1 MAVDLTSPSI
11 GMSRETGRVLTGWDH
26 VLQSIQDIITTRFG
40 ERAMREWYGSTVPL
54 ILGRNITAATI
65 TTFMA
70 AFAASVEQFEPR
82 VKVVRFSTVDL
93 GRDGRVRMQME
104 VNYRPR
110 ATLGDF
116 TVEGAR
122 KVTIAAA
129 EDGRTKVESIA

>member
-11 GMSRETGRVLTGWDH
+11 GINRETGRVLTGWEH

-40 ERAMREWYGSTVPL
+40 ERTMREWYGSTVPS
-54 ILGRNITAATI
+54 ILGKNITAATI

-70 AFAASVEQFEPR
+70 AFAAAVEQYEPR
-82 VKVVRFSTVDL
+82 VRVVNFSTIDL
-93 GRDGRVRMQME
+93 GRDGRVVMQME

-129 EDGRTKVESIA
+129 QDGRTTVESSA

>member
-11 GMSRETGRVLTGWDH
+11 GINRETGRVLTGWDH

-40 ERAMREWYGSTVPL
+40 ERTMREWYGSTVPL
-54 ILGRNITAATI
+54 ILGKNITAATI

-82 VKVVRFSTVDL
+82 VNVVNFSTIDL
-93 GRDGRVRMQME
+93 GRDGRVVMQME

-122 KVTIAAA
+122 KVAIAAA
-129 EDGRTKVESIA
+129 QDGRTTVENSA